1 MYKAVILAMLFSC
14 QLMMASPYVDGSLF
28 EEEHIELHASYSDV
42 KTSGQHRAPA
52 LPPLQVS
59 VNHVDKTLCI
69 EGVLPLNDLNE
80 VEIKILFDG
89 IEIMHDYFSL
99 EEYSQ
104 DYDLASYCEGKYEV
118 QFVVNG
124 RTWTGTFVLE

>member
-1 MYKAVILAMLFSC
+1 M
-14 QLMMASPYVDGSLF
+14 
-28 EEEHIELHASYSDV
+28 
-42 KTSGQHRAPA
+42 
-52 LPPLQVS
+52 PPLQVS

-99 EEYSQ
+99 EGSSQ